1 MHNLNLEA
9 HLINA
14 KCPKCDRIITE
25 AISRLRSNLAVSC
38 ATCKHDFDIDE
49 SEFQQKVERIKK
61 NIEQLKASIGKKH

>member
-14 KCPKCDRIITE
+14 KCPKCARIITE
-25 AISRLRSNLAVSC
+25 AIGKLRNSLTVSC

-49 SEFQQKVERIKK
+49 NEFHQKVEKIEANIKH
-61 NIEQLKASIGKKH
+61 LKESLKRA

>member
-25 AISRLRSNLAVSC
+25 AIGKLRSSLTVSC
-38 ATCKHDFDIDE
+38 TTCKHDFDIDE
-49 SEFQQKVERIKK
+49 NEFQQKVEKIEANIKH
-61 NIEQLKASIGKKH
+61 LKESLKRA

>member
-49 SEFQQKVERIKK
+49 KEFQQKVEKIEANIKH
-61 NIEQLKASIGKKH
+61 LKESLKRV

>member
-25 AISRLRSNLAVSC
+25 AISRLRKSLAVSC
-38 ATCKHDFDIDE
+38 ITCKHDFDIDE
-49 SEFQQKVERIKK
+49 NEFNRKVEKIEANIKH
-61 NIEQLKASIGKKH
+61 LKESLKKA